1 MKKTTWAISLRE
13 LSIEKATNN
22 FQLFYSVLDINF
34 LTWLCFHL
42 GCKFEVTNIHETVN
56 EIVGFLLS
64 IEKVDFVLSFLDLP
78 NFSVLVFKRSVLL
91 TRKHLYFK
99 K

>member
-56 EIVGFLLS
+56 EIVGFF
-64 IEKVDFVLSFLDLP
+64 IMHREGSFLDLP
-78 NFSVLVFKRSVLL
+78 NFSVLVFKRSILL